1 MENSRQVKNR
11 ESAERSR
18 GASRQLL
25 GDTEFKRRKAE
36 AEKARR
42 KKKKEEL
49 ELAQFAAEGELE
61 EDENQQTQV
70 PQAYQPA
77 HQQAR
82 QQEQLAA
89 SIAAERQ
96 RLQALQQEVVET
108 QAKLDATKAAAAAAA
123 AAASPPPP
131 PQPAAAPPPAAPTA
145 ESPPAWKPLPDDLTP
160 LSDALGVSSAP
171 ILGVWDV
178 IKLAAVLEACGDIAR
193 VDGALRRLQGL
204 TLTPQLSGRTRID
217 QIVAA
222 LQSHDNPGVCAL
234 SKSITSAW
242 STQLVA
248 ERQRLALGSKPG
260 PNRRAVSAGCAA
272 CMGAHR
278 AHTCVKA

>member
-18 GASRQLL
+18 NGSRQLL
-25 GDTEFKRRKAE
+25 GDTEFKRRHAE

-89 SIAAERQ
+89 SVAAELQ
-96 RLQALQQEVVET
+96 RLQQEVVET

-171 ILGVWDV
+171 ILGVRDV

-193 VDGALRRLQGL
+193 VDGALRRLQGGL
-204 TLTPQLSGRTRID
+204 TLSMLGGSTRID

-248 ERQRLALGSKPG
+248 ERQRLALRSKPG
-260 PNRRAVSAGCAA
+260 PKRKAVSAGCAA

-278 AHTCVKA
+278 AHTCV